1 MTCPPGLATSC
12 QAMAWRWVQERWM
25 RLFSLS
31 CSVKQLKFTCSHG
44 RKWHRT
50 WASWKVM
57 SNYSTVLVTVI
68 LCCCKTDGRAH
79 ACSTNRSLWSV
90 SQSSSCCSTNDSYCC
105 VCLCEQVHTYVDT
118 HNYSHVY
125 LSRQAV
131 SSVPVVPSAGK
142 TYNVGKSW
150 NINEWACK
158 FSVGCSLKELNMKPA
173 WLEFIKKNCFL
184 MPPPIESDVT
194 HPLGVFCVVRCC
206 FSPASCLLTGL
217 ADCSC

>member
-1 MTCPPGLATSC
+1 
-12 QAMAWRWVQERWM
+12 
-25 RLFSLS
+25 
-31 CSVKQLKFTCSHG
+31 
-44 RKWHRT
+44 
-50 WASWKVM
+50 M
-57 SNYSTVLVTVI
+57 SDYSTVLVTVI
-68 LCCCKTDGRAH
+68 LCCCKTDGRVH

-105 VCLCEQVHTYVDT
+105 VCLCDTFVDT

-150 NINEWACK
+150 NMNEWACK

-173 WLEFIKKNCFL
+173 WLEFIKKIKKNILLFDA
-184 MPPPIESDVT
+184 PSNRKWRHT
-194 HPLGVFCVVRCC
+194 HPLCVFCVVRCC
-206 FSPASCLLTGL
+206 FSPASCLLAGL
-217 ADCSC
+217 ADCSCLVDLNHSHPFRHPVTKKTKGWALDPLAWGLSLCAL